1 LEGLKEA
8 GSWRCDKEEVTLLSH
23 GFGLKSPDP
32 DIFLP
37 WELLSFKSRTNRC
50 IGRCIPLGSIRPQL
64 QGAATG
70 ASGERETSAAFAM
83 AGRLQDRNFI

>member
-1 LEGLKEA
+1 
-8 GSWRCDKEEVTLLSH
+8 VTLLSH
-23 GFGLKSPDP
+23 GFGLKSPNP

-37 WELLSFKSRTNRC
+37 WELLSFKFRTNRC
-50 IGRCIPLGSIRPQL
+50 KGGCISLGSIRPQL